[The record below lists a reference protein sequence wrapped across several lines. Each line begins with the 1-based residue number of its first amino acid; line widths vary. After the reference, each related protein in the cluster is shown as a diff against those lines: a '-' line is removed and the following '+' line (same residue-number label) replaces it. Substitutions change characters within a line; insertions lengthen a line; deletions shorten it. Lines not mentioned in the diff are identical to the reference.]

1 MIEKMSSNELNK
13 ILEDANEQILKTG
26 ARVEE
31 IKDDIETK
39 LKVITYENRYVQS
52 IMEKIRLGGYAKADF
67 IPLAGIKSSRVS
79 EFGSTV
85 HARQIRE
92 AINVFNISTSSM
104 NKIYF
109 REDVKV
115 SVNDVESDEYTSILK
130 HDTIPKGI
138 FFNEYEHDVITLK
151 IELSELSMILGPTKF
166 NIIEIDPFLSG
177 SFDISDIR
185 VYEFTSTGGVSE
197 NSVPVSLGRY
207 ENIGPQRIV
216 IPEKLSF
223 YKIEIDINAK
233 FETWKN
239 GSKIYPFGIRHLYFY
254 DMDLDPSSYVIAEI
268 KSDEYISYI
277 RNEIKIKGVSKE
289 IESTIKEMEIELYLD
304 MDKTTFKLSTPIE
317 ESTSDNIKEIS
328 KNVKVIYAKIP
339 ITTSDSIIGIEF
351 YPENRIK

>member
-13 ILEDANEQILKTG
+13 ILEDASDQVSKTET
-26 ARVEE
+26 R
-31 IKDDIETK
+31 IEKIREDMESK
-39 LKVITYENRYVQS
+39 LRVITHENRYVQYV
-52 IMEKIRLGGYAKADF
+52 MEKIRLGGYAKANL
-67 IPLAGIKSSRVS
+67 IPLTQIKSSRVS
-79 EFGSTV
+79 EYGSTI
-85 HARQIRE
+85 HAKQIRE

-104 NKIYF
+104 NKMYF

-115 SVNDVESDEYTSILK
+115 SVNDIESAEYTSILK
-130 HDTIPKGI
+130 HDTIPKEI
-138 FFNEYEHDVITLK
+138 FFNEYEHNVVTLK

-166 NIIEIDPFLSG
+166 NVIEIDPFLSG

-197 NSVPVSLGRY
+197 NSAPVSLGRFN
-207 ENIGPQRIV
+207 NIGPQRIV

-223 YKIEIDINAK
+223 YKVEIDINLK

-239 GSKIYPFGIRHLYFY
+239 GSRIYPFGLRHLYFY
-254 DMDLDPSSYVIAEI
+254 DMDMDPSSYVIAEI
-268 KSDEYISYI
+268 KSNENISYI
-277 RNEIKIKGVSKE
+277 KNEIKVKNVSKE
-289 IESTIKEMEIELYLD
+289 IDSTIKEMGIELYLD

-351 YPENRIK
+351 YPQNRIK